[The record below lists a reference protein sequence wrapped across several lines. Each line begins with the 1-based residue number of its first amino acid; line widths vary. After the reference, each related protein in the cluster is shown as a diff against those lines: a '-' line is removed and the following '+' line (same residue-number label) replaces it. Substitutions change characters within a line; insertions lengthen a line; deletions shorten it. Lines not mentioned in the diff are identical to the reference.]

1 MGELVYEKLI
11 LYTAC
16 ILMRIKNMNIR
27 MLVNEKD
34 GKQFSTLLFYSQH
47 FHVTT
52 RSSNNLK
59 EMKNYFE
66 QIYPHAW
73 SKNALCVGI
82 RTTLL
87 KANLPM
93 YTMSIRDKYKL
104 FFPNI

>member
-1 MGELVYEKLI
+1 
-11 LYTAC
+11 
-16 ILMRIKNMNIR
+16 
-27 MLVNEKD
+27 
-34 GKQFSTLLFYSQH
+34 
-47 FHVTT
+47 
-52 RSSNNLK
+52 
-59 EMKNYFE
+59 MKNYFE